1 MTTIVKQFDLDDVE
15 ELALNLTIAQFAKKN
30 ILVPNAAHPRWE
42 KLDIQEEPVIREIDL
57 GNCTMFTI
65 TAFFCNPILSGAI
78 FNIPRFFVSIERK
91 GSFFFN
97 PENVKYPKY
106 VAEKLNLFEADAAII
121 ADWINIQLDIEAKE
135 FGRYETTA
143 IVVKNP
149 EYCAQNKKNDLIKL
163 IFSEVNGLDI
173 SYSQKRKL
181 VASAWGEIDDH
192 FLEKE
197 KKIEEL
203 NKHE

>member
-1 MTTIVKQFDLDDVE
+1 MTTVIKELDQEDLE
-15 ELALNLTIAQFAKKN
+15 ELAINLAIAQFAKKN

-65 TAFFCNPILSGAI
+65 TAFFCNPILSGVI
-78 FNIPRFFVSIERK
+78 FNMPRFFVSIEKK
-91 GSFFFN
+91 GSFLFN

-106 VAEKLNLFEADAAII
+106 VAEKLNLYESDAAII
-121 ADWINIQLDIEAKE
+121 ADWINIQLGIEAKE
-135 FGRYETTA
+135 FGWYETTA

-181 VASAWGEIDDH
+181 ISSACGEIDDH